1 MMSREMHSVKSYLF
15 ARYGCYCEVCGR
27 KFKPNELTGHHII
40 MKCKGGKINRHNI
53 MLACH
58 HCHFV
63 VINSIPYNTKE
74 YWRLMWKSLAHRD
87 PEDIGNFPYSNLY
100 KLEKE

>member
-1 MMSREMHSVKSYLF
+1 MSREMHSIKSYLF
-15 ARYGCYCEVCGR
+15 ARYGCYCEVCRR

-40 MKCKGGKINRHNI
+40 MKCKGGKIDRYNI

-74 YWRLMWKSLAHRD
+74 YWQLMWESLEHRD